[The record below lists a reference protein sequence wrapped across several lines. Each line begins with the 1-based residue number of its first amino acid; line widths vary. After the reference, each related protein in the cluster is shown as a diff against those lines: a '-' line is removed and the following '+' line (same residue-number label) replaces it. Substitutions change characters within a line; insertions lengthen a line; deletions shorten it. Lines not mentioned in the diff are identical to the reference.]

1 MRNCAVMCPDKKY
14 EWFKDNPDWRPA
26 DRILAKEVVEE
37 NWKEFSA
44 IYDSANVSTTTS
56 ANFQF
61 GLLHFGTLNCLCC
74 LSDKN
79 G

>member
-1 MRNCAVMCPDKKY
+1 MRNRAVMCPDKKY

-44 IYDSANVSTTTS
+44 IYDSANVSTTTPE
-56 ANFQF
+56 ATRTRPEKVRQ
-61 GLLHFGTLNCLCC
+61 HIE
-74 LSDKN
+74 
-79 G
+79 

>member
-1 MRNCAVMCPDKKY
+1 MCPDKKY

-44 IYDSANVSTTTS
+44 IYDSANVSTTPEATRTRPEKVRR
-56 ANFQF
+56 QYY
-61 GLLHFGTLNCLCC
+61 H
-74 LSDKN
+74 
-79 G
+79 